1 MSKRI
6 KALSLW
12 QPWAS
17 LIAIGA
23 KEFETRSWKHNY
35 RGLVAIHASKRWTQ
49 DEIYMTEHFARTY
62 PVATQ
67 GKLVGTLPL
76 GAVLCVA
83 KLGGIVPTETVRHRI
98 AQPELAFGDFSS
110 GRYAWHLE
118 VVEVFAEPIPC
129 KGAQGLWDWTWEGV
143 EG

>member
-23 KEFETRSWKHNY
+23 KEFETRSWRHNY
-35 RGLVAIHASKRWTQ
+35 RGLVAIHASKRWTR

-67 GKLVGTLPL
+67 GKLLKPLPL
-76 GAVLCVA
+76 GVVLCVA
-83 KLGGIVPTETVRHRI
+83 KLMDIVPTEAIRHHL
-98 AQPELAFGDFSS
+98 AQPERAFGDYTS
-110 GRYAWHLE
+110 GRYAWELQ
-118 VVEVFAEPIPC
+118 VVKVFDEPIPW
-129 KGAQGLWDWTWEGV
+129 KGAQGLWDWEWEGG
-143 EG
+143 E